1 MRRFGPSG
9 LASTPVEFEFEGV
22 AGQSFGAFLVPGITL
37 RLQGEANDYV
47 GKGLSGGVIA
57 ITAGQTPSLRGDVL
71 AGNAVLYG
79 ATSGELYLAGVAGE
93 RFAVRNSGALTVVEG
108 VGDHGCEYMTGG
120 VVLLLGQAGIN
131 LGSGMTGGLLY
142 VLNEHLCDDGYNH
155 NFVRQAACSSEE
167 ERLLRLVLQKHR
179 QLTWSPLVSRLLA
192 CPSPLPFTRLEPLAL
207 PCSIQQTWA
216 DIVPRLNAAA
226 LADSGASMLT
236 LPVSPRQE
244 AGEISGYSAKGT

>member
-1 MRRFGPSG
+1 
-9 LASTPVEFEFEGV
+9 
-22 AGQSFGAFLVPGITL
+22 
-37 RLQGEANDYV
+37 V

-93 RFAVRNSGALTVVEG
+93 RFAVRNSGALAVVEG

-142 VLNEHLCDDGYNH
+142 VLNEHLCEDGYNQA
-155 NFVRQAACSSEE
+155 FVQPAACSNEE
-167 ERLLRLVLQKHR
+167 DWLLRQVLLKHR

-192 CPSPLPFTRLEPLAL
+192 SPSPLPFTRLEPLAL
-207 PCSIQQTWA
+207 PCSVQQTWA
-216 DIVPRLNAAA
+216 DIVPRIKAPA
-226 LADSGASMLT
+226 LTDNSSSMLT
-236 LPVSPRQE
+236 LPVSPRHE
-244 AGEISGYSAKGT
+244 AGDMAGYSAKGNEAGIG